1 MKVRSRRGNLTN
13 GEDENHEN
21 GHCDDLEQKRE
32 THEQIGLTF
41 LQCVVV
47 ISFHV
52 FTFSLAVYAHHYVP
66 ATKSTTNKSDFAEWR
81 ARAHLQEIT
90 SYGRRPA
97 GSYANENQTV
107 GYLLRALRSIKESS
121 SEGIALDIDVQRPSG
136 TFTLDFLEGF
146 TSHYRNVS
154 NVVARLSSK
163 ENYPAE
169 HSVLVNAHFDTAFG
183 GAGASDDA
191 VSCAAMLEVIR
202 CIAQSP
208 TAHLHHSLV
217 FLFNGAEENVLQA
230 SHGFIT
236 QHRWAK
242 DVRVFVNLEAA
253 GAGKEVRRIHEVTK
267 VTACV

>member
-191 VSCAAMLEVIR
+191 VSCDAR
-202 CIAQSP
+202 GN
-208 TAHLHHSLV
+208 SLYSAV
-217 FLFNGAEENVLQA
+217 PHRPPAPQFGVLVQRSGGKRFA
-230 SHGFIT
+230 SQPWFYHPASVGEG
-236 QHRWAK
+236 R
-242 DVRVFVNLEAA
+242 A
-253 GAGKEVRRIHEVTK
+253 GVCES
-267 VTACV
+267 